1 VAALHGGEAVAGVEG
16 VGFSEGT
23 HRATG

>member
-1 VAALHGGEAVAGVEG
+1 VTALHGGEAVAGVEG